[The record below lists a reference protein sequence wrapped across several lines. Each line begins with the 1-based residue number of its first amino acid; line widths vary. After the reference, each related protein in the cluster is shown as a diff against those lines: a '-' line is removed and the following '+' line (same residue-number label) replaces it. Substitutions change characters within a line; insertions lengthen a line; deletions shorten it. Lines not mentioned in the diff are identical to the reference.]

1 MAASQRSV
9 PQQVLVDTQ
18 AWLERAVIGLNLCP
32 FAKAVHVKGQIHY
45 AVSSA
50 GDPAAL
56 LVELAAELRALAGE
70 LVARL
75 RSAPAGVARKVAGEL
90 RAELDRDWSEPS

>member
-1 MAASQRSV
+1 MRQLRRPTNAR
-9 PQQVLVDTQ
+9 
-18 AWLERAVIGLNLCP
+18 ERGP
-32 FAKAVHVKGQIHY
+32 
-45 AVSSA
+45 A
-50 GDPAAL
+50 G
-56 LVELAAELRALAGE
+56 ELRALAGE